1 MKLQAEVYNFIKIE
15 ALAQVLSCEFLQN
28 FFKNAFVYRSP
39 LVAASA
45 LSLMICFCPR
55 FVPLCSFRFS
65 KRYSEGVRWINR
77 VIIL

>member
-28 FFKNAFVYRSP
+28 FFKNAFVYRSS

-45 LSLMICFCPR
+45 LSHDLFLSSIC
-55 FVPLCSFRFS
+55 PL
-65 KRYSEGVRWINR
+65 V
-77 VIIL
+77 LL

>member
-15 ALAQVLSCEFLQN
+15 ALAQVFSCEFLQN

-45 LSLMICFCPR
+45 LSHDLFLSSIC
-55 FVPLCSFRFS
+55 PL
-65 KRYSEGVRWINR
+65 V
-77 VIIL
+77 LL